1 MWNSIIIHCFH
12 LNEIQLGEQFEG
24 DGSKEVKRL
33 GYSDTY
39 RKGCPRRRP
48 SQWFDDEV
56 AYDPVCYSVLLFFSL
71 SLSLGQF
78 LSHQCYTWGSVL
90 GTRLTLPFDHCYFSS
105 TWARRDRLPFSAWL
119 EREPSRLSN
128 SSNTEYYVESWISQN
143 FFASFALLRILHYP
157 LAFPNYPVWIN
168 VWVEEMVS

>member
-1 MWNSIIIHCFH
+1 M
-12 LNEIQLGEQFEG
+12 EQYHHSLFPP
-24 DGSKEVKRL
+24 KR
-33 GYSDTY
+33 
-39 RKGCPRRRP
+39 
-48 SQWFDDEV
+48 
-56 AYDPVCYSVLLFFSL
+56 DPVRGAIWGRWLEGSETLRIFRHLSKGLPKATSQSMIRWWSGLWSRVLFGVALFFP